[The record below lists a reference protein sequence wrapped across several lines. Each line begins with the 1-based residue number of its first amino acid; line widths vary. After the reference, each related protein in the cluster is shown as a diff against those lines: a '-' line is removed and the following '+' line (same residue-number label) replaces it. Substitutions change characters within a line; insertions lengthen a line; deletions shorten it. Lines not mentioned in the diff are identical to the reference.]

1 VPTWEAGGGAR
12 LHEDASPTPP
22 GGFASPTG
30 EYTPPTAGFNSPSA
44 GSARTQATGPEPS
57 FDPFAGL
64 FRDTPNEPGRPYG
77 YDAGQPYPQDTG
89 PAGGGQPPYPGPGQP
104 GQPGQEEARPSR
116 TRTIVI
122 VAAVL
127 VLLVGG
133 GVGAWATLSPSGPTT
148 VQPSGSQ
155 SNGPA
160 PSSGPATTPPGGGI
174 VAIAPGVAKSST
186 GTSVIAFLNS
196 YFTAINDYNFQA
208 YHALLDAKM
217 QRAET
222 AGDFDSGYRS
232 VRDSDIVLTS
242 IVPGSS
248 QVVASMTFTSHQ
260 PVSNSP
266 THSSCT
272 HWDTTLYLTPQGSSY
287 VIGQPPSNY
296 HAAYHAC

>member
-1 VPTWEAGGGAR
+1 MWEAGGAAR

-22 GGFASPTG
+22 GGFAPSTG
-30 EYTPPTAGFNSPSA
+30 EFTPPTAGFNSPSA
-44 GSARTQATGPEPS
+44 GSERTQQTGPGPS

-77 YDAGQPYPQDTG
+77 YDPGQPYPQDTG
-89 PAGGGQPPYPGPGQP
+89 LAGGGQPPHSGPGQP

-155 SNGPA
+155 SSGPG

-174 VAIAPGVAKSST
+174 VAIAPGVAQSST
-186 GTSVIAFLNS
+186 QTSVIAFLNS
-196 YFTAINDYNFQA
+196 YFTAINDHNFQA

-222 AGDFDSGYRS
+222 AGDFDTGYRS
-232 VRDSDIVLTS
+232 VSDSAIVLTS
-242 IVPGSS
+242 LVPGSG

-266 THSSCT
+266 SHSTCT